1 MIRITRRIPRDV
13 HANRSRTILG
23 EINNGL
29 RQLSSYLP
37 GTLGNF
43 ARTWFVPDV
52 RLGSIVLS
60 LLALLVTGVAQGA
73 QPQIFYSDIES
84 GPNSGGEGS
93 AGAFVTLYG
102 TGFGSPQGSSF
113 VKIGTGR
120 AANYRIWIDTRIAL
134 QINGEDR

>member
-1 MIRITRRIPRDV
+1 VRTMFSGTNICPVRAMIRITRRIPRDV

-29 RQLSSYLP
+29 RQLSSYSP
-37 GTLGNF
+37 GTRGNF
-43 ARTWFVPDV
+43 ARTWFIPDV

-93 AGAFVTLYG
+93 AGAFVTRHHQTRRHRLCAKRS
-102 TGFGSPQGSSF
+102 SPG
-113 VKIGTGR
+113 
-120 AANYRIWIDTRIAL
+120 
-134 QINGEDR
+134 